1 MNLDTLTAE
10 MAARG
15 VTPYVKDRVLRLLP
29 KGVMQT
35 LPVEMR
41 AALVAHKDALLVV
54 LTAPAPAVGERDK
67 ALIGRIED
75 HLWGLYVALRAMVA
89 EARADDATN
98 VDRAVL
104 GALDADPEVVAL
116 VEAEVAKMER
126 GAPDDLRRVCHLLA
140 RDRVGRDL
148 AGAALLS
155 AHRRWT
161 ERLTAAG
168 GDAHMHRVA
177 MRLMR
182 LELKI
187 VTGKVTPG
195 GKTGKGGKAA

>member
-1 MNLDTLTAE
+1 MDLDTLTAE

-15 VTPYVKDRVLRLLP
+15 VTPYVKDGVLRLLP
-29 KGVMQT
+29 KGVLQT

-41 AALVAHKDALLVV
+41 AALVAHKDALLAA
-54 LTAPAPAVGERDK
+54 LTAPAVGERDK

-89 EARADDATN
+89 EAKADDAAD

-104 GALDADPEVVAL
+104 GALDADPEVMAL

-195 GKTGKGGKAA
+195 GKTGKRGKAA